1 MSTYTPKI
9 GDVIKMRSWHG
20 IVLDVFRSDAHKTVL
35 QVQTARNIFRKLGPE
50 LIEVDLAP
58 EHITLATLE
67 DLHREIALHRE
78 MQENALQQFLSQAEH
93 NGQQILAYYP
103 QNPS

>member
-1 MSTYTPKI
+1 MSTYTPQV

-20 IVLDVFRSDAHKTVL
+20 IVLDIFRSDANKTVL
-35 QVQTARNIFRKLGPE
+35 QVQTVRNIFRKLGPE

-58 EHITLATLE
+58 EHIAPATLE

-78 MQENALQQFLSQAEH
+78 MQENALQQFISQAAESST
-93 NGQQILAYYP
+93 L
-103 QNPS
+103 SVSEKVLEV